1 MEKVDIKSLDIEQL
15 TEYVVSL
22 GFKSF
27 NAKQIYSWLHQ
38 KKEITSVLVGASC
51 PEQIIENVKM
61 LDNIEFSSDEL
72 NEIDEI
78 TKGK

>member
-1 MEKVDIKSLDIEQL
+1 MAQMAL
-15 TEYVVSL
+15 
-22 GFKSF
+22 
-27 NAKQIYSWLHQ
+27 SWLYQ

-61 LDNIEFSSDEL
+61 LDNIDFSSDEL